1 MYFSLVTKAPDTVR
15 RMALSLPQ
23 EAKKQDVDLLW
34 QERSD
39 NSFIGAWYLNDFHLL
54 EDCEG
59 QATQPCYS
67 AVLEEDFETVNN
79 RLVPV

>member
-1 MYFSLVTKAPDTVR
+1 
-15 RMALSLPQ
+15 MALSLPQ

-39 NSFIGAWYLNDFHLL
+39 NSFIGAWYLDDFHLL

-67 AVLEEDFETVNN
+67 TVLEEDFETVNN